1 MKTLDELRTNFGYW
15 EKTKDLIDQ
24 CIDLMLN
31 FRQSGHP
38 GGSRSKVH
46 GLVTTLLSGVMRWD
60 IREPGKRFGDRFVLV
75 AGHTNPLVYAALA
88 VFNEALRVKFEQTSD
103 EKYFVN
109 NAPERALYWED
120 LLTLRRRGG
129 LSGHA
134 EMAGKTL
141 FFKFNTGPSGHGS
154 PAAVGEAFALKYA
167 GCEEVKVF
175 AFEGEG
181 GLTTGA
187 AHESKNSAYGL
198 GLGNLVY
205 FLDWNDYGIDDRAF
219 SSVVSGTP
227 VDWFEPYGWRVEGT
241 EEGENWEA
249 IMEAYLRLF
258 ENEEEFRNTPK
269 ILWTKNLKG
278 RGYGVYDNKSHGAA
292 HKMNSELF
300 WETKRPFA
308 EKYSV
313 EFDGFGKPAPAEYDA
328 QKEQSRHNLDAVMDV
343 LRRDQELV
351 DYLADTLIGLGD
363 SVPEEINTCNV
374 AAGNPM
380 NDPALTDYENYP
392 EGLFLPP
399 GTKAPNRKALAT
411 FGSWINSYCRDKY
424 GRPLVIVSSADLA
437 DSTNI
442 SGFGKGWDGA
452 PDFGFYERD
461 TNLEGTILPQAITE
475 FCNAGIMAGLA
486 TVNFADDPYGEYN
499 GFFGASSTY
508 GSFSY
513 LMYGLMRLFSQ
524 VAQDSELKVGRV
536 IWVAGHSGPE
546 TAEDARTHFGIF
558 SPGVT
563 QLFPEGAVVNLHP
576 WVYNEVA
583 PMLGAAMATQI
594 PIIALHLT
602 RPPVEIPDRKAL
614 GMASYMEAA
623 KGAYVIREYDKDR
636 PKEGVVIIR
645 GTSST
650 ASLVNLLPHLN
661 EEGPN
666 VKIVY
671 AGSWV
676 LFQRQ
681 SEECRRK
688 TLSPEEM
695 NDAMI
700 ITNGSLAQ
708 MRNWMANK
716 GVADHSLS
724 SDWDNR
730 WRTGGSIE
738 DVVEEAHLS
747 EEWIWKGIER
757 FASERG
763 ERRELLRK
771 LIED

>member
-1 MKTLDELRTNFGYW
+1 MKTLDELRPNFGHW

-46 GLVTTLLSGVMRWD
+46 GLVTTLLSGAMRWD
-60 IREPGKRFGDRFVLV
+60 IREPGKRFGDRFILV

-88 VFNEALRVKFEQTSD
+88 VFNEALRVKFEQTGD
-103 EKYFVN
+103 ERYRIN
-109 NAPERALYWED
+109 NATERTLYWED
-120 LLTLRRRGG
+120 LLTLRRSGG

-134 EMAGKTL
+134 EMSGKTL
-141 FFKFNTGPSGHGS
+141 FFKFSTGPSGHGS
-154 PAAVGEAFALKYA
+154 PVAVGQALALKYA
-167 GCEEVKVF
+167 GCDEVKVF

-205 FLDWNDYGIDDRAF
+205 FVDWNDYGIDDRTF
-219 SSVVSGTP
+219 SSVVHGTP

-249 IMEAYLRLF
+249 IMAAYLRLF
-258 ENEEEFRNTPK
+258 DQEDKFRNTPK
-269 ILWTKNLKG
+269 MLWTKNRKG
-278 RGYGVYDNKSHGAA
+278 RGYGVYDNKSHGTA
-292 HKMNSELF
+292 HKMNSEIF

-308 EKYSV
+308 EQYGV
-313 EFDGFGKPAPAEYDA
+313 EFDGFGEAAPVEYEA
-328 QKEQSRHNLDAVMDV
+328 QKEQSRNNLDVVMDV

-351 DYLADTLIGLGD
+351 DYLANTLIGLGN
-363 SVPEEINTCNV
+363 SVPEEISSCRITTE
-374 AAGNPM
+374 NPSK
-380 NDPALTDYENYP
+380 DSVLTDYQNYP

-399 GTKAPNRKALAT
+399 GTKAPNRKALAV

-424 GRPLVIVSSADLA
+424 GRPLVIASSADLA

-442 SGFGKGWDGA
+442 SGFGKGWEDSS
-452 PDFGFYERD
+452 DFGFYDRKK
-461 TNLEGTILPQAITE
+461 NLEGTILPQPITE
-475 FCNAGIMAGLA
+475 FCNSGIMAGLA
-486 TVNFADDPYGEYN
+486 TVNFAEESYEEFN

-524 VAQDSELKVGRV
+524 VAQDSELQVGRV

-563 QLFPEGAVVNLHP
+563 QLFPEGAIVNLHP
-576 WVYNEVA
+576 WEYNEVA
-583 PMLGAAMATQI
+583 PMLGAALATKI

-602 RPPVEIPDRKAL
+602 RPPVEIPDREAL

-623 KGAYVIREYDKDR
+623 KGAYIIRGYDKDR

-650 ASLVNLLPHLN
+650 ANLVKLLPRLN
-661 EEGPN
+661 KEGPN

-676 LFQRQ
+676 LFQQQ
-681 SEECRRK
+681 SEDYREK
-688 TLSPEEM
+688 TISKEEI

-708 MRNWMANK
+708 MRNWMAHK
-716 GVADHSLS
+716 DIADYSLS

-738 DVVEEAHLS
+738 DVLEEAHLS

-757 FASERG
+757 FYKGITSIN
-763 ERRELLRK
+763 K
-771 LIED
+771 